1 MPLNRRAPNL
11 ELELEQVVERVGQGP
26 VLPACLPAGPLERE
40 DRFASFLCARSSAH
54 AQEPTLC
61 LIRRSLSPTSDVF
74 SQHGA
79 GVKRNC
85 VPQRGRKPG
94 EVSGPLTHHPS
105 VLPPSHLPPLLQF
118 RHSAPAGMADGQ
130 MDVQILGPRPPPHCM
145 PPFPQRVG
153 GPSMGFLQG
162 KRVCKSA
169 GK

>member
-11 ELELEQVVERVGQGP
+11 ELELEQVVERVGRGP
-26 VLPACLPAGPLERE
+26 ALPACLPAGPQERE
-40 DRFASFLCARSSAH
+40 GRFVSFLCARSSAH

-94 EVSGPLTHHPS
+94 EASGPLTQETPHSSPLS
-105 VLPPSHLPPLLQF
+105 PPSKPPPTSPPVQALSTGWDGRWTGGCPDIRTQ
-118 RHSAPAGMADGQ
+118 APAPLHAPIPTKGRRAKHG
-130 MDVQILGPRPPPHCM
+130 VL
-145 PPFPQRVG
+145 
-153 GPSMGFLQG
+153 
-162 KRVCKSA
+162 A
-169 GK
+169 G